1 MTTTLIGWLIFYALS
16 CVVAVVIG
24 TMSGEAAAWDDWPD
38 LVRASQRKG
47 IA

>member
-1 MTTTLIGWLIFYALS
+1 MTAALIGWLSFYALS
-16 CVVAVVIG
+16 CLVAVVIG
-24 TMSGEAAAWDDWPD
+24 TMSGEAAAWDDWLD